1 MASVELTGLVKQYP
15 NGVRGVD
22 GVDLSIGDGEF
33 FALLGPSGCGK
44 TTLLRTLAGLEV
56 ATEGTIKIGDEDVTA
71 LPPGDRD
78 IAMVFQ
84 DYALFPHMTVTDNIA
99 YPLRI
104 KRIRKAERVARA
116 TETAEGL
123 SLGVLMERRPSQL
136 SGGQQQ
142 RVALARAIACHPRV
156 FLFDEPLS
164 NLDAR
169 LRLEARTFLKKLQ
182 QSLGVTT
189 VFVTHDQAE
198 ALAMADRMAV
208 MEAGRIRQIG
218 TPREVFQRPASTFVA
233 NFIGATPM
241 NLIDGQV
248 VSGRLDLGGFTLS
261 VPPEFDVAEGDKI
274 VYGLRPEYLS
284 FAASAPASKDTVQ
297 GTVAAVENLGVNVL
311 VAVDAG
317 EHSLRAVVPEADEPE
332 VGSTAWL
339 TPAPGRALLYRG
351 DDGELIGS

>member
-1 MASVELTGLVKQYP
+1 MASVELKDLVKQYP

-56 ATEGTIKIGDEDVTA
+56 ATEGTISIGDEDVTA
-71 LPPGDRD
+71 LPPGERD

-104 KRIRKAERVARA
+104 KRIRKAERVSRA

-123 SLGVLMERRPSQL
+123 SLGALMERRPSQL

-208 MEAGRIRQIG
+208 MESGRIRQIG
-218 TPREVFQRPASTFVA
+218 
-233 NFIGATPM
+233 
-241 NLIDGQV
+241 
-248 VSGRLDLGGFTLS
+248 
-261 VPPEFDVAEGDKI
+261 
-274 VYGLRPEYLS
+274 
-284 FAASAPASKDTVQ
+284 
-297 GTVAAVENLGVNVL
+297 
-311 VAVDAG
+311 
-317 EHSLRAVVPEADEPE
+317 
-332 VGSTAWL
+332 
-339 TPAPGRALLYRG
+339 
-351 DDGELIGS
+351 